1 MSSTFWNDLNIW
13 NVLRTVRRHEHF
25 EKSWTFSTMDN
36 GNVWYVVSHLLCA
49 WTFLHHRRCITVLR
63 RKQNLFK
70 FWFQIKTKV
79 KFIYWYLRDN
89 FRVLSFIF
97 ESQSKY
103 CAKNMILRKGVRS
116 PCIGQI
122 VPGWW
127 TCHRRDPTGS
137 NIQKTLRTCNTPPHS
152 HPWTRF

>member
-1 MSSTFWNDLNIW
+1 MYWGQWDGMNILKNLKHFQQWAMKMFDMLFPTSS
-13 NVLRTVRRHEHF
+13 VLEHF
-25 EKSWTFSTMDN
+25 CTTGAASQYWEESKTYLSFGFRYKQKS
-36 GNVWYVVSHLLCA
+36 
-49 WTFLHHRRCITVLR
+49 
-63 RKQNLFK
+63 NLFIGTWGTSSE
-70 FWFQIKTKV
+70 FCHLFLNR
-79 KFIYWYLRDN
+79 YL
-89 FRVLSFIF
+89 
-97 ESQSKY
+97 QSKY
-103 CAKNMILRKGVRS
+103 CAKSMILRKGVRP